1 MIGYVKN
8 NSQEGRILKLLRD
21 RGEAGAM
28 VYELVGPKPDGLGIS
43 QYNAR
48 IYGLRK
54 KGYVIIN
61 DPIGHFTLQETEETR
76 PKHYEFDPV
85 TCTARLV

>member
-8 NSQEGRILKLLRD
+8 NSQEGRILKLLRE

-54 KGYVIIN
+54 KGYVITN
-61 DPIGHFTLQETEETR
+61 VTPGHFILVETEETR